1 MKRSFGART
10 AAYPLPVFLIG
21 TYDARNRPDAMAA
34 AWGGICSSDPP
45 SIAVSIRPTRQTYK
59 NILEKKAF
67 TVSIPS
73 VDQMA
78 EADFFGVAS
87 GADTDKF
94 EKTGL
99 TPVKAE
105 FVDAPFVGEC
115 PVVIE
120 CRLIRMV
127 ELGAHTQFVGE
138 ILDVKIDESVL
149 DADGKPV
156 LAKIRPFGFDALMSE
171 YYGTGPVV
179 GKAFSAGRKFKD

>member
-1 MKRSFGART
+1 
-10 AAYPLPVFLIG
+10 
-21 TYDARNRPDAMAA
+21 MAA